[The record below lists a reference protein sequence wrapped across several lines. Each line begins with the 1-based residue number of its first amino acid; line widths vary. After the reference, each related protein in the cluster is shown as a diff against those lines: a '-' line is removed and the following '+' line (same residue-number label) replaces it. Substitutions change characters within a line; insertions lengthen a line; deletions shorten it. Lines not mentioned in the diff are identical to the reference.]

1 MDISSV
7 QHQLLHLV
15 AVSVLGHALQ
25 IPGLLMHLWFIRNGV
40 WNTYSF
46 LVASEWKREKNTG
59 LQSNV
64 SEPWFGKW
72 KMLLVIWQ
80 SKTS

>member
-7 QHQLLHLV
+7 KHQLLHLV
-15 AVSVLGHALQ
+15 AAGVLGHALQ

-46 LVASEWKREKNTG
+46 LVASEWKRKKIKDYGPMSVNLSLANEKCY
-59 LQSNV
+59 
-64 SEPWFGKW
+64 
-72 KMLLVIWQ
+72 
-80 SKTS
+80 

>member
-7 QHQLLHLV
+7 KHQLLHLV
-15 AVSVLGHALQ
+15 AVSVLGHVLQ

-46 LVASEWKREKNTG
+46 LVASEWKRKKIKDYRAMSVNLSLANEKCY
-59 LQSNV
+59 
-64 SEPWFGKW
+64 
-72 KMLLVIWQ
+72 
-80 SKTS
+80 